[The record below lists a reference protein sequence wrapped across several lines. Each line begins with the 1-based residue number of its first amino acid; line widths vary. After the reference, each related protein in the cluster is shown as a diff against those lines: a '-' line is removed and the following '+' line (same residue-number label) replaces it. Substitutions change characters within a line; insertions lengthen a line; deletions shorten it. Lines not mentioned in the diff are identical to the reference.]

1 MPSTVAVVAAA
12 IALSACGNSSH
23 PNEPR
28 PPVPT
33 TLTVTIGRDAV
44 DVSPERL
51 GFPGERQQNISQN
64 ANAPQVEADR
74 KAPFTVRGS
83 IANLT
88 RVNTELVLEGP
99 VNRTVPITGSGS
111 ANFTAALPTGIYR
124 LSSPASTG
132 RTLITVGRSRNSSA
146 TDVLTP

>member
-33 TLTVTIGRDAV
+33 TLTVTINPSEV
-44 DVSPERL
+44 HISPERL
-51 GFPGERQQNISQN
+51 GFPGEQQQNISQN
-64 ANAPQVEADR
+64 DNAAPVKANP
-74 KAPFTVRGS
+74 KAPFAVRGA

-88 RVNTELVLEGP
+88 RVNTRLILEGP
-99 VNRTVPITGSGS
+99 VDKTIPITASGS

-124 LSSPASTG
+124 LSSPVSLGT
-132 RTLITVGRSRNSSA
+132 TLLTVGRTRNSSA